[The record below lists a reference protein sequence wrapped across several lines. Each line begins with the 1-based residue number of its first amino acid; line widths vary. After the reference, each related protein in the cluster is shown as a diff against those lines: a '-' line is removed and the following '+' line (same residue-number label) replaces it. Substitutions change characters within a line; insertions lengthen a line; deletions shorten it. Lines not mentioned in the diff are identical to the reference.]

1 VRLVGP
7 KASAERKRDRIAE
20 FARQG
25 FKTCHANYTG
35 RGINT
40 KFIFKHSVKYIYM
53 FICVVY
59 YALNNTTSYR
69 LVM

>member
-25 FKTCHANYTG
+25 CFKRATRFIYIDPRSSTERDESTFEALYT
-35 RGINT
+35 
-40 KFIFKHSVKYIYM
+40 H
-53 FICVVY
+53 
-59 YALNNTTSYR
+59 
-69 LVM
+69 